1 MVPLLF
7 FMNKFLLVGFNMFE
21 AFLSIAF
28 DGKTWLRIGAGQGR
42 FRMRMRDCA
51 LRSDVYADR
60 AEVQVVCPN
69 GQPLKTKHIGSY
81 WGFGAIVKEEVFCL
95 QYVST

>member
-1 MVPLLF
+1 
-7 FMNKFLLVGFNMFE
+7 
-21 AFLSIAF
+21 
-28 DGKTWLRIGAGQGR
+28 
-42 FRMRMRDCA
+42 MRDCV

-81 WGFGAIVKEEVFCL
+81 WSLGAIVTEEVFCL

>member
-1 MVPLLF
+1 
-7 FMNKFLLVGFNMFE
+7 MNKLLLVGFNMFE
-21 AFLSIAF
+21 AFLSMAF
-28 DGKTWLRIGAGQGR
+28 EGKTWLRIGAGQSSFQDENAR
-42 FRMRMRDCA
+42 LC
-51 LRSDVYADR
+51 SHSNVYADR

-81 WGFGAIVKEEVFCL
+81 WSLGAIATEEVFCL